1 MASVTELLLE
11 TLKYLSDTE
20 LGEFS
25 RVLHGIIFH
34 RNLNIPRWLVRR
46 DRQQTVFTL
55 MLYHGRQSV
64 EMIKDILEKMK
75 RTDLVQRLSD
85 SSSQPQSKTIKT
97 KVCLNHTKQHVK
109 CYFFIMYLLTAVFIS
124 HESNSHE

>member
-1 MASVTELLLE
+1 MESVTELLLE

-20 LGEFS
+20 LEEFS
-25 RVLHGIIFH
+25 KVLHEITFH
-34 RNLNIPRWLVRR
+34 RNVNIPRWFVGR
-46 DRQQTVFTL
+46 DRQQIVFTL
-55 MLYHGRQSV
+55 MLAHGRQSV

-97 KVCLNHTKQHVK
+97 TVC
-109 CYFFIMYLLTAVFIS
+109 
-124 HESNSHE
+124 